1 MAAVGRR
8 INGGRL
14 IVAEL
19 LALNGSL
26 MTLSSSPKG
35 SVASGHPQVTEAAC
49 ALLRAGGNAFDAVIA
64 AGFAA
69 TVAEPALTSL
79 GGGGFLLART
89 TQGRAVLFDFFVNTP
104 GHGLRAGQIEPH
116 FLPITVRFP
125 GSEQIFNV
133 GLGSAAVPGVLR
145 GYLHVHRRLGRRPL
159 PEVLA
164 PAIRLAREGVTINP
178 KQAYFLDLL
187 TPIMTLT
194 AAGRALFAPDGR
206 FLGEGDVQR
215 NPDLAAFLETLPLD
229 GEREF
234 YQGELARRIDQDMRE
249 GCGLLTAA
257 DLAAY
262 QVIEREPLPV
272 DYRGFRL
279 LTNPPPS
286 FGGSL
291 LALSLRLLEARE
303 VANLGFGAP
312 AHLALLTA
320 VMQEVDWRRAE
331 GYLSPTDLGQSGIAD
346 SQARVRLASGGTTH
360 ISVCDA
366 EGNAASMTTTNGEG
380 SGYFAP
386 QTGIL
391 FNNMMGE
398 DDLHPEGFHISPP
411 GLRVASMMAPSL
423 LLTGDQV
430 ALALGSGGSKRIRTA
445 ILQVISNRVDF
456 GMHPRPAVEAPR
468 LHWDGQQLQVEPGFS
483 EAALAALE
491 MRWPLNRWPVQDVYF
506 GGVNVAAPEGDGA
519 GDPRR
524 GGCAATVDFF

>member
-1 MAAVGRR
+1 MTP
-8 INGGRL
+8 
-14 IVAEL
+14 
-19 LALNGSL
+19 SL
-26 MTLSSSPKG
+26 FPRG

-49 ALLRAGGNAFDAVIA
+49 ALLRAGGNAFDAVLA

-69 TVAEPALTSL
+69 AVAEPALTSL

-89 TQGRAVLFDFFVNTP
+89 GQDRAMLFDFFVNTP
-104 GHGLRAGQIEPH
+104 GHGLRVSEIEPH

-125 GSEQIFNV
+125 SSEQIFNV

-145 GYLHVHRRLGRRPL
+145 GYLHIHRRLGRLPL

-194 AAGRALFAPDGR
+194 APGRALFAPDGR
-206 FLGEGDVQR
+206 YLSEGDVYR
-215 NPDLAAFLETLPLD
+215 NPDLAAFLETLPFD

-234 YQGELARRIDQDMRE
+234 YEGEWARRIDQEMRD
-249 GCGLLTAA
+249 GDGLLTAA

-272 DYRGFRL
+272 EYRGFRL

-291 LALSLRLLEARE
+291 IALSLRLLEARAVTE
-303 VANLGFGAP
+303 LGFGTP
-312 AHLALLTA
+312 AHLGLLTA
-320 VMQEVDWRRAE
+320 VMQEVDRRRAE
-331 GYLSPTDLGQSGIAD
+331 GYLSPTDLGQPGIAE
-346 SQARVRLASGGTTH
+346 SQEWVRLASGGTTH

-366 EGNAASMTTTNGEG
+366 EGNAASMTTSNGEG

-386 QTGIL
+386 NTGIML
-391 FNNMMGE
+391 NNMMGE
-398 DDLHPEGFHISPP
+398 DDLHPEGFHVSPP

-423 LLTGDQV
+423 LLAGDQV
-430 ALALGSGGSKRIRTA
+430 RLALGSGGSKRIRTA
-445 ILQVISNRVDF
+445 ILQVISNGVDF
-456 GMHPRPAVEAPR
+456 GMKPQAAVEAPR
-468 LHWDGQQLQVEPGFS
+468 LHWDGQRVQVEPGFS
-483 EAALAALE
+483 DAALTALE
-491 MRWPLNRWPVQDVYF
+491 TRWPLNRWPVQDLYF
-506 GGVNVAAPEGDGA
+506 GGVHVATPTGDGA

-524 GGCAATVDFF
+524 GGCAAMVEPIIIQGDALEC

>member
-1 MAAVGRR
+1 
-8 INGGRL
+8 
-14 IVAEL
+14 
-19 LALNGSL
+19 

-49 ALLRAGGNAFDAVIA
+49 TVLRAGGNAFDAVLA

-69 TVAEPALTSL
+69 AVAEPALTSL

-89 TQGRAVLFDFFVNTP
+89 AQGRAILFDFFVNTP
-104 GHGLRAGQIEPH
+104 GHGLRVSDIEPH

-125 GSEQIFNV
+125 SSEQLFNV

-145 GYLHVHRRLGRRPL
+145 GYLYIHRRLGRLPL

-164 PAIRLAREGVTINP
+164 PAIHLARAGVTINS

-187 TPIMTLT
+187 APIMTLT
-194 AAGRALFAPDGR
+194 APGQALFSPHGR
-206 FLGEGDVQR
+206 CLSVGDLYC
-215 NPDLAAFLETLPLD
+215 NPELAAFLETLPFD
-229 GEREF
+229 GEQAF
-234 YQGELARRIDQDMRE
+234 YEGELAYRIDQEMRE
-249 GCGLLTAA
+249 GNGLLTAA

-272 DYRGFRL
+272 EYRGCRL

-291 LALSLRLLEARE
+291 IALSLRLLEARE
-303 VANLGFGAP
+303 VAELGFGTP

-320 VMQEVDWRRAE
+320 VMQEADRRRAE
-331 GYLSPTDLGQSGIAD
+331 GYLSPADLGQPGIAE
-346 SQARVRLASGGTTH
+346 SQKQVLRLASGGTTH

-366 EGNAASMTTTNGEG
+366 EGNAASMTTSNGEG
-380 SGYFAP
+380 SGYFVP
-386 QTGIL
+386 QTGIML
-391 FNNMMGE
+391 NNMMGE
-398 DDLHPEGFHISPP
+398 DDLHPDGFHVSPP

-423 LLTGDQV
+423 LLANDQV
-430 ALALGSGGSKRIRTA
+430 QLALGSGGSKRIRTA
-445 ILQVISNRVDF
+445 ILQVISNKVDF
-456 GMHPRPAVEAPR
+456 GMHPREAIEAPR
-468 LHWDGQQLQVEPGFS
+468 LHWDGQQIQIEPGFS

-491 MRWPLNRWPVQDVYF
+491 QRWSLNRWPVQDLYF
-506 GGVNVAAPEGDGA
+506 GGVHVATPDGVGA

-524 GGCAATVDFF
+524 GGDAATVES